1 MVQHTDNM
9 KELLKDLKQREFEI
23 DLADQFHQETLEK
36 LIELRNTLDQKISEW
51 EVRYKVF

>member
-51 EVRYKVF
+51 EIRYKVF